1 VGEAQLLVVDDER
14 MVRDAIA
21 RLFRDTEIEVTLAH
35 DGAHAVELLRHKH
48 FDAVI
53 TDVHM
58 PNLSGI
64 ELLKAIHI
72 DDAEIPVIITT
83 GEPTTESA
91 IQALDNGAVRYLL
104 KPIDGGELV
113 KAVSNAIGMRR
124 LAVFHRQAA
133 LVASRTPAVDE
144 IADLDGAFDRAI
156 AGLFAHYQPI
166 ISLPDRR
173 VVAYEALARTNET
186 SFPHPG
192 ALFDAAERLDRVASV
207 GRRMRVAAPIPFE
220 GRSEQLFINLHPMD
234 LLDESLFDPKSPLA
248 MMASQVVLEIT
259 ERASL
264 SSVGDLR
271 DRITRLRNI
280 GYRIAVD
287 DLGAGYAGLS
297 AFVALSPDFVKLD
310 MSLVRDVHRSTTQQ
324 RLIHS
329 LLAVCKDLD
338 IRVVSEGVE
347 TPEELATLR
356 DLGCEL
362 FQGFLFARP
371 GLGLTLEPNWG

>member
-1 VGEAQLLVVDDER
+1 
-14 MVRDAIA
+14 M
-21 RLFRDTEIEVTLAH
+21 
-35 DGAHAVELLRHKH
+35 
-48 FDAVI
+48 
-53 TDVHM
+53 
-58 PNLSGI
+58 
-64 ELLKAIHI
+64 
-72 DDAEIPVIITT
+72 
-83 GEPTTESA
+83 
-91 IQALDNGAVRYLL
+91 
-104 KPIDGGELV
+104 
-113 KAVSNAIGMRR
+113 
-124 LAVFHRQAA
+124 
-133 LVASRTPAVDE
+133 
-144 IADLDGAFDRAI
+144 
-156 AGLFAHYQPI
+156 
-166 ISLPDRR
+166 
-173 VVAYEALARTNET
+173 
-186 SFPHPG
+186 
-192 ALFDAAERLDRVASV
+192 
-207 GRRMRVAAPIPFE
+207 
-220 GRSEQLFINLHPMD
+220 
-234 LLDESLFDPKSPLA
+234 DESLFDPKSPLA